1 MAGYCISDIGKTASR
16 IRISSLSKAT
26 PDPYL
31 FDEVDDNNIGAVVCS
46 YFSLAKI
53 EGL

>member
-1 MAGYCISDIGKTASR
+1 MAGRTASR

-26 PDPYL
+26 PPPYL
-31 FDEVDDNNIGAVVCS
+31 FNEVDDNNIGAVVCS
-46 YFSLAKI
+46 YFSLANM